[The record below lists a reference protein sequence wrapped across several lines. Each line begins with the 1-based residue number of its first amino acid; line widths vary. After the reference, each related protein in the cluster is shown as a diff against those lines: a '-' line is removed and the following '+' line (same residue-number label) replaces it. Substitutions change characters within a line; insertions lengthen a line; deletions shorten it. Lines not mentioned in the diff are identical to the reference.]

1 MSSQRLES
9 SLDAG
14 QHKRKT
20 SVASRK
26 LSARMDSEISDA
38 FRLFDKV
45 RNWFALQLQFSSSG
59 EIQFYANI
67 MQKSC
72 AKIEK
77 YQTCFCAWWATLASL
92 ASIISAKFARV
103 NYLHFLGLPLGPRW
117 ENYKSGNRVSRD

>member
-38 FRLFDKV
+38 FRLFDRVSKL
-45 RNWFALQLQFSSSG
+45 N
-59 EIQFYANI
+59 
-67 MQKSC
+67 
-72 AKIEK
+72 
-77 YQTCFCAWWATLASL
+77 T
-92 ASIISAKFARV
+92 V
-103 NYLHFLGLPLGPRW
+103 NYLF
-117 ENYKSGNRVSRD
+117 NAQVFI

>member
-45 RNWFALQLQFSSSG
+45 RNWFALQLQFSSG
-59 EIQFYANI
+59 ENSILCKYYAKQLCKNW
-67 MQKSC
+67 
-72 AKIEK
+72 KIPNMFL
-77 YQTCFCAWWATLASL
+77 CMMSDAR
-92 ASIISAKFARV
+92 FARV
-103 NYLHFLGLPLGPRW
+103 NHFCKVRT
-117 ENYKSGNRVSRD
+117 S

>member
-45 RNWFALQLQFSSSG
+45 RNWFALQFSSG
-59 EIQFYANI
+59 EKFNF
-67 MQKSC
+67 MQILC
-72 AKIEK
+72 
-77 YQTCFCAWWATLASL
+77 
-92 ASIISAKFARV
+92 
-103 NYLHFLGLPLGPRW
+103 
-117 ENYKSGNRVSRD
+117 